1 MFKRMVWPLML
12 ILSVGLVLL
21 FMGGLVATLQITGA
35 EEETSETLLP
45 ESPAQEMKDK
55 TGYQLVLI
63 GDSLATGI
71 GDEIGQSL
79 GERITALM
87 EADVQAKEWEAVD
100 LSEPGS
106 KSGDWVIRLE
116 EEAMRG
122 ALRTADLIVISIGG
136 NDLKGIVQADALGG
150 LVEYEE
156 TLSQYLSDLDQIMN
170 ALKGVN
176 PTATVVVLGL
186 YNPYGESIGE
196 TRIQLLLEWNYE
208 TQVQVAGSNCVLVPL
223 YDLFQF
229 NREDY
234 LFLDQ
239 FHPNEEGYEAIARRI
254 FEVVRR
260 AGLEVG
266 ISQLRLKQK
275 SR

>member
-35 EEETSETLLP
+35 EEEPSETLLP
-45 ESPAQEMKDK
+45 EPPAQEMKDK

-87 EADVQAKEWEAVD
+87 EADAQAKEWEAVD

-122 ALRTADLIVISIGG
+122 ALRAADLIVISIGG

-170 ALKGVN
+170 DLKGVN

-196 TRIQLLLEWNYE
+196 TRVQLLLEWNYE
-208 TQVQVAGSNCVLVPL
+208 TQVQVAGSNWVFVPL

-260 AGLEVG
+260 LD
-266 ISQLRLKQK
+266 
-275 SR
+275 